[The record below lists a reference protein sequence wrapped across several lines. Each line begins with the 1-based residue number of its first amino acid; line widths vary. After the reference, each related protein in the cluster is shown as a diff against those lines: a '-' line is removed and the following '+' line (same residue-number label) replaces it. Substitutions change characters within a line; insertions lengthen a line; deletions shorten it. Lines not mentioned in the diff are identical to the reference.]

1 MFNRKKSKYP
11 DFRILNTFY
20 KRSFYFLRNA
30 EWSWLNQESILV
42 TDPHKLNVVTLTGW
56 HQFIFLSAV
65 GDKTVEEYVYS
76 IADQYAEAIPDTLDN
91 VLVLGII
98 DLEKKG
104 LIVLVNK
111 KQLLPIEYDLP
122 GLKG

>member
-20 KRSFYFLRNA
+20 KRGFYFLRNT
-30 EWSWLNQESILV
+30 EWSWLDEESILV
-42 TDPHKLNVVTLTGW
+42 TEPNKLEVVTLTDW
-56 HQFIFLSAV
+56 LRFIFLSAV
-65 GDKTVEEYVYS
+65 GDKTVEEFVYS
-76 IADQYAEAIPDTLDN
+76 LADQYAEAIPDTLDK

-98 DLEKKG
+98 DLEKNG
-104 LIVLVNK
+104 LILLVNK
-111 KQLLPIEYDLP
+111 KQMLPAEFDLP